1 MARVLVV
8 EDDDVTRLVLES
20 LLGRA
25 GHRVRTTASV
35 GEAWAVLDRVFTPDV
50 VVTDMFMPGGS
61 GLTLAAGLRED
72 PALRDLPV
80 VFLSGRALPGDVEA
94 ARSLSDAYL
103 AKPLSVDDLVATV
116 DGVLATAAAGREER
130 VHDRLADR
138 TGSTRPGGDEADRAL
153 FALQLATFA
162 EEGPGRAAALGAAVD
177 AGDTE
182 GLATAVHR
190 LAGTAAGLG
199 AGSLARACL
208 DVEHGAREGRLP
220 DPADLAALTAELAAT
235 CRVFTAVAA
244 QVTAGGPARVG

>member
-94 ARSLSDAYL
+94 ARSLSEAYL
-103 AKPLSVDDLVATV
+103 AKPLAVDELLDTIDAVLARLAAAREEKVRDRLTERAGSDDPEDRV
-116 DGVLATAAAGREER
+116 LFARLLADFADQGPASAAALATAAA
-130 VHDRLADR
+130 
-138 TGSTRPGGDEADRAL
+138 
-153 FALQLATFA
+153 
-162 EEGPGRAAALGAAVD
+162 

-182 GLATAVHR
+182 AFATTLHALAEAATA
-190 LAGTAAGLG
+190 LG
-199 AGSLARACL
+199 AGSLARTCL
-208 DVEHGAREGRLP
+208 DAGHGAREGRLP
-220 DPADLAALTAELAAT
+220 APADLAALQAELDAT
-235 CRVFTAVAA
+235 CRAFAAVAA
-244 QVTAGGPARVG
+244 QLGAGGPARVG